1 MEGRGLRVHAAA
13 APGAIVPF
21 LPYMPKIFAGAVDVI
36 STNRLSEILF
46 CVTPSHNRCMRV
58 STPGM
63 PFGIF
68 EKSPL
73 PSSF

>member
-1 MEGRGLRVHAAA
+1 MSAS
-13 APGAIVPF
+13 APIASVPF
-21 LPYMPKIFAGAVDVI
+21 FPYMPKIFAGAVDVI
-36 STNRLSEILF
+36 STKRLIEIRPAT
-46 CVTPSHNRCMRV
+46 TPSQSRCKRV

-68 EKSPL
+68 EKSPR